1 MHPISRRK
9 FPSAVLLTTSVR
21 AQPGQLI
28 QHHSALR
35 LIRWMARARDDMYRP
50 TVAYQLRI
58 TRQIS
63 EHAA

>member
-1 MHPISRRK
+1 MCVRSLDNSYDTILHL
-9 FPSAVLLTTSVR
+9 VLSD
-21 AQPGQLI
+21 G
-28 QHHSALR
+28 
-35 LIRWMARARDDMYRP
+35 MARTRNDMYRP